1 MISSSPIKKPTLSTL
16 LSSNTLPKIAIIFC
30 NEIGQ
35 CRIAPN
41 DTFEKAV
48 SVVQETLTT

>member
-1 MISSSPIKKPTLSTL
+1 MISISPIKNPTFSIL
-16 LSSNTLPKIAIIFC
+16 LSSNTLPEIAIIFC
-30 NEIGQ
+30 NEMGQ

-48 SVVQETLTT
+48 PVVQETLTT